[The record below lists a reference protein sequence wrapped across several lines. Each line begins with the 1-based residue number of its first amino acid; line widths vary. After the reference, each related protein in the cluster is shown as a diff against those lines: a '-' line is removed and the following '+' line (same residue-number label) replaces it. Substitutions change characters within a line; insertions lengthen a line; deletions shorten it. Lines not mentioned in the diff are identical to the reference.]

1 MTLFP
6 VPQILSSLIQL
17 VGPSIAPADLGPVDT
32 PAGPDTA
39 EINPGD
45 DLADSYSVD
54 PALAVIVRTD
64 VDPANTD
71 SADTSP
77 DDTKPADPPG

>member
-6 VPQILSSLIQL
+6 LPQI
-17 VGPSIAPADLGPVDT
+17 VVTDPAGFGPSIAPADLGPVDT